1 VVLRRC
7 ETGTEAAIWAD
18 AYRAVLRSLDIAPW
32 WRVKIDP
39 ADAKSTY
46 RPRMWKIIAGF
57 QLLV

>member
-32 WRVKIDP
+32 WRVKNRPGRREIDLS
-39 ADAKSTY
+39 AANVEDY
-46 RPRMWKIIAGF
+46 C
-57 QLLV
+57 